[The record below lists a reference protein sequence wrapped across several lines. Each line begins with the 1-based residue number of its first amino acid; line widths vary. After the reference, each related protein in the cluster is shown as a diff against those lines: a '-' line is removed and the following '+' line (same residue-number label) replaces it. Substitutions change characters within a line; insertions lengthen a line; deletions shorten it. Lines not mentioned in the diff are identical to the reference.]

1 MYALPLTML
10 YQKLNVFHNATYTSK
25 LGKDYNSVT
34 VNLEEEN
41 AFQSRKSWRELQ
53 LFSTSAKE
61 VMLNLTKRIEKQL
74 ILHQRDALLTLFT
87 TWTESKQENYFKPDS
102 KIKNWSYNNEEQ
114 LVHNLT
120 IRNWLLFHPFVIPVL
135 FATEAPLA
143 EKCRRQGWD
152 VRPVIETAADGV
164 PVLKN
169 MFLDAMSNYNTMFYA
184 YSNGDILYTNSLLET
199 LVSGLES
206 FITLDKPAML
216 VGKRTN
222 IDHVTNTEGSS
233 WQNIAVTAKRRGELF
248 SARAEDYFITTPSY
262 PWEDIPPLV
271 IGRLWYDNWLVYNAR
286 KQGHLVIDA
295 TITLL
300 AVHQTTSLGNYEKHR
315 DAKYNGKVLKNISK
329 EVPYGRGRTDCTEH
343 YTTFNRGSIILKDRR
358 GYLVSLCRP
367 I

>member
-10 YQKLNVFHNATYTSK
+10 YQKLNVFHNATCTSK

-41 AFQSRKSWRELQ
+41 TFQSRKSWRELQ

-61 VMLNLTKRIEKQL
+61 VMLNLTKRIENQL

-87 TWTESKQENYFKPDS
+87 TWTESKQENYFKSDS
-102 KIKNWSYNNEEQ
+102 KIKNWSYNSEEQ

-135 FATEAPLA
+135 FATEASLA
-143 EKCRRQGWD
+143 EKCKRQGWD

-222 IDHVTNTEGSS
+222 IDHMTNTEGSS
-233 WQNIAVTAKRRGELF
+233 WQNIAVTAELRGELF

-300 AVHQTTSLGNYEKHR
+300 AVHQTTSLGNYEKHT

-329 EVPYGRGRTDCTEH
+329 EVPYVRGRTDCTEH
-343 YTTFNRGSIILKDRR
+343 YTTFDRGSITLKDRR